1 MRGWR
6 PRLRNRAGF
15 AEQRQK
21 WRANSGATCVHSGG
35 LCPYLVWHGLF
46 RDRCVGR
53 TCSCR
58 DLCAL
63 SAFPHHLFV
72 RRNAPTAWLWSQER
86 DAGRHEAAAAGEV
99 ERVALVP
106 IGAVQKHGVHVRV
119 QLQIGRRS
127 PYRDHRLPR
136 LLRSSRHER
145 STKPFVQTFAKIKL
159 ARTPPPSLVWMR
171 PRSREPPNNE
181 KAL

>member
-106 IGAVQKHGVHVRV
+106 IGAVQKHRVHMRV
-119 QLQIGRRS
+119 QLQIGRRA
-127 PYRDHRLPR
+127 RLPCR
-136 LLRSSRHER
+136 WAPVNTRRGASAGAHARPDGEVASS
-145 STKPFVQTFAKIKL
+145 SG
-159 ARTPPPSLVWMR
+159 PPPRGV
-171 PRSREPPNNE
+171 RSGGRG
-181 KAL
+181 